1 MKKSLTNKNNRKL
14 SKRNQHGGNP
24 SNPLESPYLYM
35 IYTESLSAEGVY
47 LYHIRYIGF
56 NLIHVFQYYHSLHT
70 EFTELLTQ
78 RHLASNV
85 HPIILRQARGFNTIG
100 QHFAELSQH
109 GHWLQNPTDINSTA
123 KIINA
128 FNFNAI
134 YRRNALDHLV
144 RNGINTNAYDSY
156 FPYLVQLNT
165 TTGRIN
171 RELFFD
177 PEIDE
182 ISISSDVPYDDRLY
196 NMLDN
201 GQVLVTSY
209 PRINQMPIIQNKSI
223 TLEFLDDLG
232 MFHSQNLP
240 DEQTQA
246 NVRNII
252 NKRYPNAKELNSIR
266 ILPDE
271 RTNINVLLSNNSYTF
286 NIPVVGLEISSYNIV
301 LSNQFVRLVPYAE
314 EVPFVITCI
323 APITQVINENQ
334 LINP

>member
-1 MKKSLTNKNNRKL
+1 MKKSLTNKYNRKL
-14 SKRNQHGGNP
+14 SKRNQYAGNP
-24 SNPLESPYLYM
+24 NNPLESPYLYM

-56 NLIHVFQYYHSLHT
+56 NLIHVFQYYHSLYT
-70 EFTELLTQ
+70 EFIELLTQ
-78 RHLASNV
+78 RQLTSNI
-85 HPIILRQARGFNTIG
+85 HSILLRQARAFNTIG
-100 QHFAELSQH
+100 QHFAALSRH
-109 GHWLQNPTDINSTA
+109 GQWLQNPSDINSTA

-144 RNGINTNAYDSY
+144 QSGINIEAYDSY
-156 FPYLVQLNT
+156 FPYLVQFNT

-171 RELFFD
+171 RDIFFD
-177 PEIDE
+177 PEIEE

-196 NMLDN
+196 NMIDN
-201 GQVLVTSY
+201 GQVHATTY
-209 PRINQMPIIQNKSI
+209 TRISQMPIIQNRSI
-223 TLEFLDDLG
+223 SLEFLDDLG
-232 MFHSQNLP
+232 MFHSRNLP

-252 NKRYPNAKELNSIR
+252 NKRYPNVKELNSIR

-271 RTNINVLLSNNSYTF
+271 RTNINVILSNNSYTF
-286 NIPVVGLEISSYNIV
+286 NIPKVGLEISSYNIV
-301 LSNQFVRLVPYAE
+301 LSNQFVELDPNDE

-323 APITQVINENQ
+323 APITQVINNNPI
-334 LINP
+334 INY